1 VVGGIVK
8 RFLATVVLAALAVF
22 PIYSQTPKSVAI
34 RAGTLIDGK
43 GGAPILNAVVVV
55 QGDKIISITQNSAPP
70 SGMEVFDLSSETV
83 LPGMIDAHTHICLNG
98 DPTAADYADQ
108 LLKQSTPYRAILAAR
123 NARIALDHGFTSLRD
138 LETEGAMYADV
149 DVKTAIEK
157 GEIPGSR
164 LFVATRAMAPTG
176 MYPLLGYS
184 WELNLPH
191 GVQVVDGVDNAR
203 LAVREQISHGA
214 DWIKFY
220 ADRGT
225 YFTPDGALHS
235 LVNFTE
241 QEARAIVDEAH
252 RLGHSVTA
260 HARGQEGIAAALNAG
275 VDSIEHGI
283 GFTDQLLDQA
293 AKQGVYW
300 IPTAMVAAG
309 ETSPGGGPTSMA
321 SSEERAFRSALKKGV
336 KIVFG
341 TDVGGFAWTGVN
353 QAKEFPFYVKY
364 GMTPMQAIQT
374 ATSTAA
380 ALLGRSNSLGT
391 IEVGKTADLIAVRGN
406 PLTDITQLENVMFV
420 MKAGTVYK
428 NESKGIE
435 LMRMYGDH

>member
-8 RFLATVVLAALAVF
+8 KNFATVVLIALAAF
-22 PIYSQTPKSVAI
+22 PIYSQTPKSVVI
-34 RAGTLIDGK
+34 LAGTLIDGK
-43 GGAPILNAVVVV
+43 GGAPILNAVVIV

-70 SGMEVFDLSSETV
+70 AGIEVIDLSNATV

-98 DPTAADYADQ
+98 DPTAGDYADQ
-108 LLKQSTPYRAILAAR
+108 LLKQSIPYRAILAAR
-123 NARIALDHGFTSLRD
+123 NARIALNHGFTSLRD

-191 GVQVVDGVDNAR
+191 GVQLVDGVDSAR

-235 LVNFTE
+235 LVNFTD
-241 QEARAIVDEAH
+241 QEARAIVGEAH
-252 RLGHSVTA
+252 RLGHPVTA

-321 SSEERAFRSALKKGV
+321 SSEEQAFRSALRKGV

-353 QAKEFPFYVKY
+353 EAKEFPFYVKY
-364 GMTPMQAIQT
+364 GMTPMQAIQS

-380 ALLGRSNSLGT
+380 ALLGKSNSLGT
-391 IEVGKTADLIAVRGN
+391 IEVGKIADLIAVRGN
-406 PLTDITQLENVMFV
+406 PLSDVTQLENVMFV

-428 NESKGIE
+428 NEPKGID
-435 LMRMYGDH
+435 LMRTYNTR